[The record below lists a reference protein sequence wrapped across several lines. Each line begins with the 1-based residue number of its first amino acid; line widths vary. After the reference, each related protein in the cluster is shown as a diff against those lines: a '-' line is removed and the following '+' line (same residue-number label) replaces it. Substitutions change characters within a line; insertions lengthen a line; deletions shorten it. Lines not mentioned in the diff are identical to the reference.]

1 MARNRRNK
9 RSSRSILEV
18 MSSKTFITLT
28 IILAIIIVICSVTI
42 FYRNNKEKKIL
53 AEQRAEL
60 EKNIEA
66 IFEETEKNI
75 ANSNN
80 TVRDSIIRISAVG
93 DILCENSIL
102 EDAYDKGTQNY
113 DFTSMFKNMS
123 TFFADSDITVGTMET
138 NYTDNKYSGY
148 GQRNSPISFAEA
160 LKNIGIDL
168 VSISTNHSLDYGIE
182 GLQETKRALEGIGY
196 DVVGDNLG
204 ESRVK
209 IKTIKNTKIAF
220 LSYTYGF
227 ENQNSK
233 TKEELDSANI
243 YNSEIAKKD
252 LEYAKE
258 NADYSIIIMHWGD
271 AYSTK
276 PNKEQQNIAKFLV
289 ENGADMILGNHASAV
304 QKMEVMQSPEGK
316 NVLVAYSL
324 GNYISGETMDISKI
338 ELVLNIELRKSGE
351 TGEVV
356 LSKVDYTPI
365 YVLDRG
371 TKAEN
376 RYELID
382 MKGTAKAYAEGN
394 KKIVNKETYNK
405 LVEGLKKL
413 EGIIK
418 WKQDLYH

>member
-1 MARNRRNK
+1 MSRNRRNK

-123 TFFADSDITVGTMET
+123 TFFANSDITVGTMET

-418 WKQDLYH
+418 

>member
-1 MARNRRNK
+1 MSRNRRNK

-271 AYSTK
+271 AYSIK

-371 TKAEN
+371 TKAE
-376 RYELID
+376 
-382 MKGTAKAYAEGN
+382 T
-394 KKIVNKETYNK
+394 
-405 LVEGLKKL
+405 
-413 EGIIK
+413 
-418 WKQDLYH
+418 

>member
-42 FYRNNKEKKIL
+42 FYRNDKEKKIL

-66 IFEETEKNI
+66 IFEETDKNI
-75 ANSNN
+75 SNSNN
-80 TVRDSIIRISAVG
+80 TTRDSIIRISAVG
-93 DILCENSIL
+93 DILCENSVL
-102 EDAYDKGTQNY
+102 DDAYDKDTNSY
-113 DFTSMFKNMS
+113 DFTPMFKNMS
-123 TFFADSDITVGTMET
+123 TFFENSDITVGTMET
-138 NYTDNKYSGY
+138 NFTDNKYSGY

-160 LKNIGIDL
+160 IKNTGVDL

-182 GLQETKRALEGIGY
+182 GLQETKRALEGLEY
-196 DVVGDNLG
+196 DVIGDNLG

-227 ENQNSK
+227 ENQNNK
-233 TKEELDSANI
+233 TKDELDSANM
-243 YNSEIAKKD
+243 YNSEIAKQD

-304 QKMEVMQSPEGK
+304 QKMEIMQSPEGK

-394 KKIVNKETYNK
+394 KKIVNKATYNK

-418 WKQDLYH
+418 

>member
-1 MARNRRNK
+1 MSRNRRNK

-316 NVLVAYSL
+316 DVLVAYSL

-418 WKQDLYH
+418 

>member
-1 MARNRRNK
+1 MSRNRRNK
-9 RSSRSILEV
+9 RNIRKILNLREI
-18 MSSKTFITLT
+18 TPFFITA
-28 IILAIIIVICSVTI
+28 IILAAIIVICSTTI
-42 FYRNNKEKKIL
+42 IYRNKQDEELL
-53 AEQRAEL
+53 ARQRIEL

-80 TVRDSIIRISAVG
+80 TIRDSTIRISAVG

-102 EDAYDKGTQNY
+102 EDAYDKNTNSY
-113 DFTSMFKNMS
+113 DFKSMFKNMS

-138 NYTDNKYSGY
+138 NFTNNEYSGY
-148 GQRNSPISFAEA
+148 GKRNGPISFAEA
-160 LKNIGIDL
+160 IKNTGIDL

-182 GLQETKRALEGIGY
+182 GLQETKRALEGLEY

-233 TKEELDSANI
+233 TKDELDIANM
-243 YNSEIAKKD
+243 YNSEIAKQD

-258 NADYSIIIMHWGD
+258 NADYSIVIMHWGD

-304 QKMEVMQSPEGK
+304 QKMEIMQNSEGK

-338 ELVLNIELRKSGE
+338 ELVLNIELRKNGE

-356 LSKVDYTPI
+356 LSKVDYKPI
-365 YVLDRG
+365 YVLDNG

-382 MKGTAKAYAEGN
+382 MKETAKAYAEGN

-418 WKQDLYH
+418 

>member
-1 MARNRRNK
+1 MSRNRRNK

-258 NADYSIIIMHWGD
+258 NADYSIIIMHWED

-304 QKMEVMQSPEGK
+304 QKMEVMQSPEEK

-418 WKQDLYH
+418 

>member
-9 RSSRSILEV
+9 RSSKNILEV

-28 IILAIIIVICSVTI
+28 IILVIIIVICSITI
-42 FYRNNKEKKIL
+42 FYRNDKEEKVL
-53 AEQRAEL
+53 AEQRIEL

-80 TVRDSIIRISAVG
+80 TSRNSIIRISAVG
-93 DILCENSIL
+93 DILCENDML
-102 EDAYDKGTQNY
+102 KDAYDKNTGNY

-123 TFFADSDITVGTMET
+123 TFFSNSDITVGTMET
-138 NYTDNKYSGY
+138 NFTDNKYSGY

-160 LKNIGIDL
+160 IKNTGVDL
-168 VSISTNHSLDYGIE
+168 VSISTNHSLDYGIT
-182 GLQETKRALEGIGY
+182 GLQETKRTLEGLGY
-196 DVVGDNLG
+196 DVIGDNLG
-204 ESRVK
+204 ENRVTV
-209 IKTIKNTKIAF
+209 KTIKNTKIAF

-233 TKEELDSANI
+233 TEDELDSANL
-243 YNSEIAKKD
+243 YNSEIAKED

-304 QKMEVMQSPEGK
+304 QKMEIIQNPEGK

-338 ELVLNIELRKSGE
+338 ELVLNIELRKIGE

-365 YVLDRG
+365 YVLDNG

-394 KKIVNKETYNK
+394 KKIVNKATYNK

-418 WKQDLYH
+418 

>member
-1 MARNRRNK
+1 MSRNRRNK

-102 EDAYDKGTQNY
+102 EDAYDKCTQNY

-418 WKQDLYH
+418 

>member
-1 MARNRRNK
+1 MSRNRRNK

-148 GQRNSPISFAEA
+148 GQRNSPISFAET

-418 WKQDLYH
+418 

>member
-9 RSSRSILEV
+9 RSSRNILEV

-28 IILAIIIVICSVTI
+28 IILVIIIVICSITI
-42 FYRNNKEKKIL
+42 FYRNDKEKKIL
-53 AEQRAEL
+53 AEQRIEL

-80 TVRDSIIRISAVG
+80 TSRNSIIRISAVG
-93 DILCENSIL
+93 DILCENDML
-102 EDAYDKGTQNY
+102 KDAYDKNTGNY

-123 TFFADSDITVGTMET
+123 TFFSNSDITVGTMET
-138 NYTDNKYSGY
+138 NFTNNEYSGY
-148 GQRNSPISFAEA
+148 GKRNGPISFAEA
-160 LKNIGIDL
+160 IKNTGIDL

-182 GLQETKRALEGIGY
+182 GLQETKRALEGLEY

-233 TKEELDSANI
+233 TKDELDSANM
-243 YNSEIAKKD
+243 YNSEIAKQD

-304 QKMEVMQSPEGK
+304 QKMEIMQNAEGK

-371 TKAEN
+371 TKAED

-394 KKIVNKETYNK
+394 KKIVNKATYNK

-418 WKQDLYH
+418 

>member
-1 MARNRRNK
+1 MSRNRRNK
-9 RSSRSILEV
+9 RNIRKILNLREI
-18 MSSKTFITLT
+18 TPFFIIA
-28 IILAIIIVICSVTI
+28 IILAAIIVICSTTI
-42 FYRNNKEKKIL
+42 IYRNKQDEELL
-53 AEQRAEL
+53 ARQRIEL

-80 TVRDSIIRISAVG
+80 TIRDSTIRISAVG

-102 EDAYDKGTQNY
+102 EDAYDKNTNSY
-113 DFTSMFKNMS
+113 DFKSMFKNMS

-138 NYTDNKYSGY
+138 NFTNNEYSGY
-148 GQRNSPISFAEA
+148 GKRNGPISFAEA
-160 LKNIGIDL
+160 IKNTGIDL

-182 GLQETKRALEGIGY
+182 GLQETKRALEGLEY
-196 DVVGDNLG
+196 DVVGDNLA

-233 TKEELDSANI
+233 TKDELDSANM
-243 YNSEIAKKD
+243 YNSELARQD

-258 NADYSIIIMHWGD
+258 NADYSIVIMHWGD

-304 QKMEVMQSPEGK
+304 QKMEIMQNSEGK

-338 ELVLNIELRKSGE
+338 ELVLNIELRRNGE

-356 LSKVDYTPI
+356 LSKVDYKPI
-365 YVLDRG
+365 YVLDNG
-371 TKAEN
+371 TKAED

-382 MKGTAKAYAEGN
+382 MKETAKAYAEGN
-394 KKIVNKETYNK
+394 KKIVNKATYNK

-418 WKQDLYH
+418 

>member
-1 MARNRRNK
+1 MSRNRRNK

-271 AYSTK
+271 AYSIK

-304 QKMEVMQSPEGK
+304 QNMEIMK
-316 NVLVAYSL
+316 NKDGDNALVAYSL
-324 GNYISGETMDISKI
+324 GNYISAETMDVSKI
-338 ELVLNIELRKSGE
+338 ELVLNIEIRTDAENKK
-351 TGEVV
+351 TV
-356 LSKVDYTPI
+356 LSKVEYTPI
-365 YVLDRG
+365 YVLDNG
-371 TKAEN
+371 EKAEN

-382 MKGTAKAYAEGN
+382 MKGTAKAYANGN
-394 KKIVNKETYNK
+394 TKIVKKDTYNK
-405 LVEGLKKL
+405 LLDGLKLL
-413 EGIIK
+413 ERIIK
-418 WKQDLYH
+418 

>member
-1 MARNRRNK
+1 MSRNRRNK

-42 FYRNNKEKKIL
+42 FYLNNKEKKIL

-271 AYSTK
+271 AYSIK

-418 WKQDLYH
+418 

>member
-1 MARNRRNK
+1 MSRNRRNK

-182 GLQETKRALEGIGY
+182 GLQETKRALEGVGY
-196 DVVGDNLG
+196 DVVGDNLE

-351 TGEVV
+351 TGEIV

-418 WKQDLYH
+418 

>member
-1 MARNRRNK
+1 MSRNRRNK

-271 AYSTK
+271 VYSTK

-418 WKQDLYH
+418 

>member
-1 MARNRRNK
+1 MSRNRRNK

-138 NYTDNKYSGY
+138 NYTDKKYSGY

-418 WKQDLYH
+418 

>member
-138 NYTDNKYSGY
+138 NYTDDKYSGY
-148 GQRNSPISFAEA
+148 GQRNSPTSFAEA

-182 GLQETKRALEGIGY
+182 GLQETKRALEGMGY

-204 ESRVK
+204 ESRIK

-304 QKMEVMQSPEGK
+304 QKMEIMQNAEGK

-371 TKAEN
+371 TKAED

-394 KKIVNKETYNK
+394 KKIVNKATYNK

-418 WKQDLYH
+418 

>member
-113 DFTSMFKNMS
+113 DFMSMFKNMS
-123 TFFADSDITVGTMET
+123 TFFANSDITVGTMET

-258 NADYSIIIMHWGD
+258 NADYSIIICIGEMHIQQ
-271 AYSTK
+271 SLIK
-276 PNKEQQNIAKFLV
+276 NNK
-289 ENGADMILGNHASAV
+289 
-304 QKMEVMQSPEGK
+304 
-316 NVLVAYSL
+316 
-324 GNYISGETMDISKI
+324 T
-338 ELVLNIELRKSGE
+338 
-351 TGEVV
+351 
-356 LSKVDYTPI
+356 
-365 YVLDRG
+365 
-371 TKAEN
+371 
-376 RYELID
+376 
-382 MKGTAKAYAEGN
+382 
-394 KKIVNKETYNK
+394 
-405 LVEGLKKL
+405 
-413 EGIIK
+413 
-418 WKQDLYH
+418 

>member
-1 MARNRRNK
+1 MSRNRRNK

-102 EDAYDKGTQNY
+102 EDAYDKDTQNY

-138 NYTDNKYSGY
+138 NYTDDKYSGY
-148 GQRNSPISFAEA
+148 GQRNSPTSFAEA

-233 TKEELDSANI
+233 TKDELDSANI
-243 YNSEIAKKD
+243 YNSEIAKQD

-304 QKMEVMQSPEGK
+304 QKMEIMQNAEGK

-371 TKAEN
+371 TKAED

-394 KKIVNKETYNK
+394 KKIVNKATYNK

-418 WKQDLYH
+418 

>member
-1 MARNRRNK
+1 MSRNRRNK
-9 RSSRSILEV
+9 RNIRKILNLREI
-18 MSSKTFITLT
+18 TPFFITA
-28 IILAIIIVICSVTI
+28 IILAAIIVICSTTI
-42 FYRNNKEKKIL
+42 IYRNKQDEELL
-53 AEQRAEL
+53 ARQRIEL

-80 TVRDSIIRISAVG
+80 TIRDSTIRISAVG

-102 EDAYDKGTQNY
+102 EDAYDKNTNSY
-113 DFTSMFKNMS
+113 DFKSMFKNMS
-123 TFFADSDITVGTMET
+123 TFFEDSDITVGTMET
-138 NYTDNKYSGY
+138 NFTNNEYSGY
-148 GQRNSPISFAEA
+148 GKRNGPISFAEA
-160 LKNIGIDL
+160 IKNTGIDL

-182 GLQETKRALEGIGY
+182 GLQETKRALEGLEY

-233 TKEELDSANI
+233 TKDELDSANM
-243 YNSEIAKKD
+243 YNSEIAKQD

-258 NADYSIIIMHWGD
+258 NADYSIVIMHWGN

-304 QKMEVMQSPEGK
+304 QKMEIMQNSEGK

-338 ELVLNIELRKSGE
+338 ELVLNIELRRSGE

-356 LSKVDYTPI
+356 LSKVDYKPI
-365 YVLDRG
+365 YVLDNG
-371 TKAEN
+371 TKAED

-382 MKGTAKAYAEGN
+382 MKETAKAYAEGN

-418 WKQDLYH
+418 

>member
-1 MARNRRNK
+1 MSRNRRNK
-9 RSSRSILEV
+9 RNIRKILNLREI
-18 MSSKTFITLT
+18 TPFFIIA
-28 IILAIIIVICSVTI
+28 IILAAIIVICSITI
-42 FYRNNKEKKIL
+42 IYRNKQDEEVL
-53 AEQRAEL
+53 ARQRIEL

-80 TVRDSIIRISAVG
+80 TIRDSTIRISAVG

-102 EDAYDKGTQNY
+102 EDAYDKNTNSY
-113 DFTSMFKNMS
+113 DFKSMFKNMS

-138 NYTDNKYSGY
+138 NFTNNEYSGY
-148 GQRNSPISFAEA
+148 GKRNGPISFAEA
-160 LKNIGIDL
+160 IKNTGIDL

-182 GLQETKRALEGIGY
+182 GLQETKRALEGLEY
-196 DVVGDNLG
+196 DVVGDNLA

-233 TKEELDSANI
+233 TKDELDSANM
-243 YNSEIAKKD
+243 YNSELARQD

-258 NADYSIIIMHWGD
+258 NADYSIVIMHWGD

-304 QKMEVMQSPEGK
+304 QKMEIMQNSEGK

-338 ELVLNIELRKSGE
+338 ELVLNIELRRNGE

-356 LSKVDYTPI
+356 LSKVDYKPI
-365 YVLDRG
+365 YVLDNG
-371 TKAEN
+371 TKAED

-382 MKGTAKAYAEGN
+382 MKETAKAYAEGN
-394 KKIVNKETYNK
+394 KKIVNKATYNK

-418 WKQDLYH
+418 

>member
-1 MARNRRNK
+1 MSRNRRNK
-9 RSSRSILEV
+9 RNIRKILNLREI
-18 MSSKTFITLT
+18 TPFFITA
-28 IILAIIIVICSVTI
+28 IILATIIVICSTTI
-42 FYRNNKEKKIL
+42 IYRNKQDEELL
-53 AEQRAEL
+53 ARQRIEL

-80 TVRDSIIRISAVG
+80 TIRDSTIRISAVG

-102 EDAYDKGTQNY
+102 EDAYDKNTNSY
-113 DFTSMFKNMS
+113 DFKSMFKNMS
-123 TFFADSDITVGTMET
+123 TFFEDSDITVGTMET
-138 NYTDNKYSGY
+138 NFTNNEYSGY
-148 GQRNSPISFAEA
+148 GKRNGPVSFAEA
-160 LKNIGIDL
+160 IKNTGIDL

-182 GLQETKRALEGIGY
+182 GLQETKRALEGLEY

-227 ENQNSK
+227 ENQKSK
-233 TKEELDSANI
+233 TKDELDSANM
-243 YNSEIAKKD
+243 YNSEIAKQD

-258 NADYSIIIMHWGD
+258 NADYSIVIMHWGN

-304 QKMEVMQSPEGK
+304 QKMEIMQNSEGK

-338 ELVLNIELRKSGE
+338 ELVLNIELRKNGE

-356 LSKVDYTPI
+356 LSKVDYKPI
-365 YVLDRG
+365 YVLDNG

-382 MKGTAKAYAEGN
+382 MKETAKAYAEGN
-394 KKIVNKETYNK
+394 KKIVNKATYNK

-418 WKQDLYH
+418 

>member
-1 MARNRRNK
+1 MSRNRRNK

-271 AYSTK
+271 AYSIK

-338 ELVLNIELRKSGE
+338 ELVLNIELRKRGE

-418 WKQDLYH
+418 

>member
-1 MARNRRNK
+1 MSRNRRNK

-243 YNSEIAKKD
+243 YNSEIVKKD

-271 AYSTK
+271 AYSIK

-418 WKQDLYH
+418 

>member
-1 MARNRRNK
+1 MSRNRRNK

-123 TFFADSDITVGTMET
+123 TFFTDSDITVGTMET

-233 TKEELDSANI
+233 TKDELDSANI

-252 LEYAKE
+252 LEYVKE

-418 WKQDLYH
+418 

>member
-1 MARNRRNK
+1 MSRNRRNK

-304 QKMEVMQSPEGK
+304 QRMEVMQSPEGK

-418 WKQDLYH
+418 

>member
-1 MARNRRNK
+1 MSRNRRNK

-196 DVVGDNLG
+196 DVVGDNLW

-418 WKQDLYH
+418 

>member
-9 RSSRSILEV
+9 RSSRGIIEV
-18 MSSKTFITLT
+18 MSSKTFINLT
-28 IILAIIIVICSVTI
+28 IILAIIIVICSITI
-42 FYRNNKEKKIL
+42 FYRNDRERKIL

-80 TVRDSIIRISAVG
+80 TIRDSIIRISAVG

-102 EDAYDKGTQNY
+102 EDAYDKDTQNY

-204 ESRVK
+204 ENRVK

-227 ENQNSK
+227 ENQNNK
-233 TKEELDSANI
+233 TKDELDSANL

-252 LEYAKE
+252 LEYAKA

-304 QKMEVMQSPEGK
+304 QKMEIMQNLEGK

-351 TGEVV
+351 TGEVM
-356 LSKVDYTPI
+356 LSRVDYTPI
-365 YVLDRG
+365 YVVDNG

-394 KKIVNKETYNK
+394 KKIVNKATYNK

-418 WKQDLYH
+418 

>member
-1 MARNRRNK
+1 MSRNRRNK
-9 RSSRSILEV
+9 RNIRKILNLREI
-18 MSSKTFITLT
+18 TPFFITA
-28 IILAIIIVICSVTI
+28 IILAAIIVICSTTI
-42 FYRNNKEKKIL
+42 IYRNKQDEELL
-53 AEQRAEL
+53 ARQRIEL

-80 TVRDSIIRISAVG
+80 TIRDSTIRISAVG

-102 EDAYDKGTQNY
+102 EDAYDKNTNSY
-113 DFTSMFKNMS
+113 DFKSMFKNMS
-123 TFFADSDITVGTMET
+123 TFFEDSDITVGTMET
-138 NYTDNKYSGY
+138 NFTNNEYSGY
-148 GQRNSPISFAEA
+148 GKRNGPVSFAEA
-160 LKNIGIDL
+160 IKNTGIDL

-182 GLQETKRALEGIGY
+182 GLQETKRALEGLEY

-233 TKEELDSANI
+233 TKDELDSANM
-243 YNSEIAKKD
+243 YNSEIAKQD

-258 NADYSIIIMHWGD
+258 NADYSIVIMHWGN

-304 QKMEVMQSPEGK
+304 QKMEIMQNSEGK

-338 ELVLNIELRKSGE
+338 ELVLNIELRKNGE

-356 LSKVDYTPI
+356 LSKVDYKPI
-365 YVLDRG
+365 YVLDNG
-371 TKAEN
+371 AKAED

-382 MKGTAKAYAEGN
+382 MKETAKAYAEGN
-394 KKIVNKETYNK
+394 KKIVNKATYNK

-418 WKQDLYH
+418 

>member
-18 MSSKTFITLT
+18 MNSKTFITLT
-28 IILAIIIVICSVTI
+28 IILAIIIVVCSVTI
-42 FYRNNKEKKIL
+42 FYRNDKERKIL

-102 EDAYDKGTQNY
+102 EDAYDKDTQNY

-138 NYTDNKYSGY
+138 NYTDDKYSGY
-148 GQRNSPISFAEA
+148 GQRNSPTSFAEA

-227 ENQNSK
+227 ENQNNK
-233 TKEELDSANI
+233 TKDELDSANM
-243 YNSEIAKKD
+243 YNSEIAKQD

-276 PNKEQQNIAKFLV
+276 PNKEQQNIAKFLI

-365 YVLDRG
+365 YVLDNG
-371 TKAEN
+371 TKAED

-394 KKIVNKETYNK
+394 KKIVNKATYNK

-418 WKQDLYH
+418 

>member
-1 MARNRRNK
+1 MSRNRRNK

-123 TFFADSDITVGTMET
+123 TFFADSDIAVGTMET

-271 AYSTK
+271 AYSIK

-418 WKQDLYH
+418 

>member
-1 MARNRRNK
+1 MSRNRRNK

-80 TVRDSIIRISAVG
+80 TIRDSTIRISAVG

-102 EDAYDKGTQNY
+102 EDAYDKNTNSY
-113 DFTSMFKNMS
+113 DFKSMFKNMS
-123 TFFADSDITVGTMET
+123 TFFEDSDITVGTMET
-138 NYTDNKYSGY
+138 NFTNNEYSGY
-148 GQRNSPISFAEA
+148 GKRNGPISFAEA
-160 LKNIGIDL
+160 IKNTGIDL

-182 GLQETKRALEGIGY
+182 GLQETKRALEGLEY

-209 IKTIKNTKIAF
+209 IKTIKSTKIAF

-233 TKEELDSANI
+233 TKDELDSANM
-243 YNSEIAKKD
+243 YNSEIAKQD
-252 LEYAKE
+252 LGYAKE
-258 NADYSIIIMHWGD
+258 NADYSIVIMHWGN

-304 QKMEVMQSPEGK
+304 QKMEIMQNSEGK

-338 ELVLNIELRKSGE
+338 ELVLNIELRKNGE

-356 LSKVDYTPI
+356 LSKVDYKPI
-365 YVLDRG
+365 YVLDNG

-382 MKGTAKAYAEGN
+382 MKETAKAYAEGN

-418 WKQDLYH
+418 

>member
-1 MARNRRNK
+1 MSRNRRNK

-123 TFFADSDITVGTMET
+123 TFFADSEITVGTMET

-371 TKAEN
+371 KKAEN

-418 WKQDLYH
+418 

>member
-1 MARNRRNK
+1 MSRNRRNK

-220 LSYTYGF
+220 LSYTYSF

-304 QKMEVMQSPEGK
+304 QKMEVMQSPEEK

-418 WKQDLYH
+418 

>member
-1 MARNRRNK
+1 MSRNRRNK

-271 AYSTK
+271 AYSIK

-304 QKMEVMQSPEGK
+304 QKMEVMKSPEGK

-418 WKQDLYH
+418 

>member
-356 LSKVDYTPI
+356 LSKVNYTPI

-418 WKQDLYH
+418 

>member
-1 MARNRRNK
+1 MSRNRRNK

-60 EKNIEA
+60 EKNIES

-271 AYSTK
+271 AYSIK

-418 WKQDLYH
+418 

>member
-1 MARNRRNK
+1 MSRNRRNK

-289 ENGADMILGNHASAV
+289 ENGAGMILGNHASAV

-418 WKQDLYH
+418 